1 MLKPMYYELIG
12 DKLRGRQIRG
22 LIGQLALEL
31 KKNGFTEEAKK
42 LKHFIVRNRDTL
54 LFLEEKLY
62 WKQYMVRRIW
72 KEAFTNDA
80 IKVVIELINL
90 LEEVVKS
97 VKLG

>member
-62 WKQYMVRRIW
+62 WKQIW
-72 KEAFTNDA
+72 
-80 IKVVIELINL
+80 
-90 LEEVVKS
+90 
-97 VKLG
+97 

>member
-1 MLKPMYYELIG
+1 
-12 DKLRGRQIRG
+12 
-22 LIGQLALEL
+22 
-31 KKNGFTEEAKK
+31 
-42 LKHFIVRNRDTL
+42 
-54 LFLEEKLY
+54 
-62 WKQYMVRRIW
+62 MVRRIW